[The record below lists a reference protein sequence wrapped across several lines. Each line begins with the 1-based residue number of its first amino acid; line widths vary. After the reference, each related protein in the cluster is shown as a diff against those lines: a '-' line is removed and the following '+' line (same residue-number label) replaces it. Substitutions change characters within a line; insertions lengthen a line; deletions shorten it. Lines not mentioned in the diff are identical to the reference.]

1 MNIYAH
7 RGNSGF
13 FPENTMYAFKKS
25 LDLDICGIE
34 LDVQKDKRRNTCC
47 SPR

>member
-25 LDLDICGIE
+25 LDLGIYRHRKLMFKKLKME
-34 LDVQKDKRRNTCC
+34 F
-47 SPR
+47 

>member
-25 LDLDICGIE
+25 LDLGITASKLMFKKLKTE
-34 LDVQKDKRRNTCC
+34 F
-47 SPR
+47 

>member
-25 LDLDICGIE
+25 LDLGTASKLMFKKLKME
-34 LDVQKDKRRNTCC
+34 F
-47 SPR
+47 

>member
-25 LDLDICGIE
+25 LDLMATV
-34 LDVQKDKRRNTCC
+34 LNYLQ
-47 SPR
+47 

>member
-34 LDVQKDKRRNTCC
+34 IDRFIYIRFRFSDI
-47 SPR
+47 